1 MPISRVSV
9 VGAATKRAAVRPWF
23 VFLWFVAWIVT
34 NGYRSGQLN
43 MEPEFRLNIG
53 QGLWPPPPLEL
64 ALAFAMPDED
74 IDLLIDR
81 MSRQGSVQ
89 IDRLIADALRLPDF
103 SSDVAG
109 DAAAGSRPRRLL
121 RALRRR
127 LPGA

>member
-1 MPISRVSV
+1 MLPVPRASFVCTATV
-9 VGAATKRAAVRPWF
+9 LAAALSWF
-23 VFLWFVAWIVT
+23 GFRWFVAWIVT
-34 NGYRSGQLN
+34 NGYRSGQLS
-43 MEPEFRLNIG
+43 METEFRLNVG
-53 QGLWPPPPLEL
+53 RGLWPPPPLEL

-81 MSRQGSVQ
+81 MSRQGTVE

-103 SSDVAG
+103 PSD

-121 RALRRR
+121 RAFRRR

>member
-1 MPISRVSV
+1 
-9 VGAATKRAAVRPWF
+9 
-23 VFLWFVAWIVT
+23 
-34 NGYRSGQLN
+34 

-53 QGLWPPPPLEL
+53 QGLWPPPPLKL
-64 ALAFAMPDED
+64 ATATAMPDED

-103 SSDVAG
+103 SSDGAG
-109 DAAAGSRPRRLL
+109 DATVGSRARHLL